1 MKTHKP
7 DPNPHLGFVHECQKI
22 LSENILSYWTRN
34 MFDPY
39 GGFFGRID
47 GRGKLHEQADKGVIL
62 NTRILWTYSAAYQ
75 QTGNPKHKMMADRAY
90 EYIARHFIDSKNG
103 GVFWMVDYQGKLVS
117 DKKQIYA
124 QAFAIYAFAEY
135 HKINEYKR
143 GKDYAIALF
152 ELIEKHSFDSER
164 NGYLEALDEQWLPL
178 EDVRLSEK
186 DLNAAKTMNTHLH
199 LLEAYTNLYRI
210 WPDSM
215 LKSQL
220 INLIE
225 LMTSAFLSD
234 QGHFKLFFDNNWKPQ
249 SEEISF
255 GHDIEGSWL
264 LTEAAE
270 VVGDE
275 TLRAKTEE
283 LALKM
288 VDASLGGLDSD
299 GGLMNEADPKG
310 LTDTDKHWWPQAEA
324 LVGLVN
330 AWQISSN
337 EAYLQTMS
345 KVWAFIRSHLIDKDG
360 EWHWKVTRDGLNDMK
375 EDKAGPWKCPYHNGR
390 AMIELITRLS

>member
-215 LKSQL
+215 L
-220 INLIE
+220 
-225 LMTSAFLSD
+225 
-234 QGHFKLFFDNNWKPQ
+234 
-249 SEEISF
+249 
-255 GHDIEGSWL
+255 
-264 LTEAAE
+264 
-270 VVGDE
+270 
-275 TLRAKTEE
+275 
-283 LALKM
+283 
-288 VDASLGGLDSD
+288 
-299 GGLMNEADPKG
+299 
-310 LTDTDKHWWPQAEA
+310 
-324 LVGLVN
+324 
-330 AWQISSN
+330 
-337 EAYLQTMS
+337 
-345 KVWAFIRSHLIDKDG
+345 
-360 EWHWKVTRDGLNDMK
+360 
-375 EDKAGPWKCPYHNGR
+375 
-390 AMIELITRLS
+390 